1 MREHA
6 PHVYTMQAHVC
17 AFLLICKLTIAFVA
31 GAIGALVLAYHPD
44 FAAAEAGSLS
54 SIYLPV
60 VAIMIM
66 GYVLGASFVG
76 VLEIAVAAAVQGW
89 CVDYKQNCVDQ
100 GLSETWMMA
109 AEARA
114 RATARAHSTH
124 LHLTPRA
131 LFIRR
136 RPAPTTFSTSTS

>member
-114 RATARAHSTH
+114 RDGPSSQH
-124 LHLTPRA
+124 TPP
-131 LFIRR
+131 I
-136 RPAPTTFSTSTS
+136 